1 MKKTAKQYIAAI
13 DQNVDAYYA
22 DAIDYDTFGAR
33 QIELWD
39 EIVAAGPR
47 IQEAVLRVLRQRLPA
62 VAGRSR

>member
-33 QIELWD
+33 QIELWN

-47 IQEAVLRVLRQRLPA
+47 IQESVLRVLRQRLPA
-62 VAGRSR
+62 VAGGSR